1 MLLNSIP
8 RVKLVTGAEIP
19 QLGLGT
25 SHHGGFSE
33 ETFRGALGL
42 GVRLIDTAQ
51 RYGTEEAIGQ
61 CIARTGIERS
71 ELFLTT
77 KLWPQN
83 YGTCSEATARSL
95 SNLNTDYLDLYLL
108 HWPQA
113 FDGTSITQVWRSLEL
128 LLESGKVRAIGVSNF
143 LERHLGELSY
153 TVLTSNSPSV
163 FLLFGVFILFQH
175 FIKKLL
181 PKKNC

>member
-1 MLLNSIP
+1 MLLNSVP
-8 RVKLVTGAEIP
+8 RVKLSNGVEIP

-33 ETFRGALGL
+33 EAFCGALGL

-51 RYGTEEAIGQ
+51 RYQSEQPVGH
-61 CIARTGIERS
+61 CIARSGIERA
-71 ELFLTT
+71 EVFLTT
-77 KLWPQN
+77 KLWPQH

-128 LLESGKVRAIGVSNF
+128 LLESGKVKAIGVSNF
-143 LERHLGELSY
+143 LERHLGELS
-153 TVLTSNSPSV
+153 
-163 FLLFGVFILFQH
+163 
-175 FIKKLL
+175 
-181 PKKNC
+181 

>member
-8 RVKLVTGAEIP
+8 TVKLANGVELP

-33 ETFRGALGL
+33 ETFCFALGQGL
-42 GVRLIDTAQ
+42 RLIDTAQ
-51 RYGTEEAIGQ
+51 RYGSEEAIGR
-61 CIARTGIERS
+61 CIARMGRQRED
-71 ELFLTT
+71 LFLTT
-77 KLWPQN
+77 KLWPQH

-113 FDGTSITQVWRSLEL
+113 FDGTPITEVRRSLEL
-128 LLESGKVRAIGVSNF
+128 LLESEKVRAIGVSNF
-143 LERHLGELSY
+143 LERHLGKLSKSD
-153 TVLTSNSPSV
+153 LSRNFPCFSSV
-163 FLLFGVFILFQH
+163 RL
-175 FIKKLL
+175 FIKKKIILL
-181 PKKNC
+181 KSS

>member
-8 RVKLVTGAEIP
+8 TVKLANGVELP

-33 ETFRGALGL
+33 ETFCFALGQGL
-42 GVRLIDTAQ
+42 KLIDTAQ
-51 RYGTEEAIGQ
+51 RYGSEEAIGR
-61 CIARTGIERS
+61 CIARMGRQRED
-71 ELFLTT
+71 LFLTT
-77 KLWPQN
+77 KLWPQH

-113 FDGTSITQVWRSLEL
+113 FDGTPITEVWRSLEL
-128 LLESGKVRAIGVSNF
+128 LLESEKVRAIGVSNF
-143 LERHLGELSY
+143 LERHLGKLSK
-153 TVLTSNSPSV
+153 LDLLRNFLSV
-163 FLLFGVFILFQH
+163 FFFAVLCFYSLE
-175 FIKKLL
+175 K
-181 PKKNC
+181 

>member
-1 MLLNSIP
+1 MLLSSIP
-8 RVKLVTGAEIP
+8 TVKLVNGVEIP

-33 ETFRGALGL
+33 ETFSHALGL

-61 CIARTGIERS
+61 CIARTGTERRD
-71 ELFLTT
+71 LFLTT
-77 KLWPQN
+77 KLWPQH

-113 FDGTSITQVWRSLEL
+113 FDGTSIAEVWRSMEL
-128 LLESGKVRAIGVSNF
+128 QLESEKVRAIGVSNF
-143 LERHLGELSY
+143 LDRHLGKLSFNQFY
-153 TVLTSNSPSV
+153 PSST
-163 FLLFGVFILFQH
+163 FLFVCLHFSFIFYYLILH
-175 FIKKLL
+175 
-181 PKKNC
+181 

>member
-1 MLLNSIP
+1 MLLSSIP
-8 RVKLVTGAEIP
+8 RVQLSNGVELP

-33 ETFRGALGL
+33 ETFCGALDL

-61 CIARTGIERS
+61 CIARTGIERAD
-71 ELFLTT
+71 LFLTT
-77 KLWPQN
+77 KLWPQH

-113 FDGTSITQVWRSLEL
+113 FDGASITQVWRSLEL
-128 LLESGKVRAIGVSNF
+128 LLESEKVRAIGVSNF
-143 LERHLGELSY
+143 LERHLGELSK
-153 TVLTSNSPSV
+153 TFFHMEFPFF
-163 FLLFGVFILFQH
+163 FLAVRCFHCVKILF
-175 FIKKLL
+175 
-181 PKKNC
+181 

>member
-1 MLLNSIP
+1 MLLSSIP
-8 RVKLVTGAEIP
+8 RVKLSNGVELP

-33 ETFRGALGL
+33 ETFIGALDL

-61 CIARTGIERS
+61 CIARTGIERAD
-71 ELFLTT
+71 LFLTT
-77 KLWPQN
+77 KLWPQH

-113 FDGTSITQVWRSLEL
+113 FDGASITQVWRSLEL
-128 LLESGKVRAIGVSNF
+128 LLESEKVRAIGVSNF
-143 LERHLGELSY
+143 LERHLGELSK
-153 TVLTSNSPSV
+153 TFFHMEFPFF
-163 FLLFGVFILFQH
+163 FLAVRCFHCVKILF
-175 FIKKLL
+175 
-181 PKKNC
+181 